1 MKRWLLVLVLVA
13 CRKPAVA
20 PSQPLLESIRSE
32 ARAGKAPA
40 LVVLHGLGSNERDL
54 FSLGKALAPDAVVI
68 GLRAPLVR
76 GPDSFSWFPVQFT
89 PQGPVHDAA
98 EAERSRVRIVEFVR
112 ALQADPSIDG
122 ERITLLGFSQGAIL
136 SEAVALTEPG
146 LISGA
151 VLISGRTLPEVKPV
165 AGATRRPRVLVLHGT
180 RDTVLPYENGVTTNE
195 VLTSAGYDVEFKAF
209 DAAHEIS
216 GPMVEAM
223 RAWLASFETRR

>member
-1 MKRWLLVLVLVA
+1 MRRAWLVVLLLLA

-20 PSQPLLESIRSE
+20 PTQPLLESVRSQ
-32 ARAGKAPA
+32 ARAGKSPA
-40 LVVLHGLGSNERDL
+40 LVVLHGLGSSERDL
-54 FSLGKALAPDAVVI
+54 FSLGQAVAPDAVVI
-68 GLRAPLVR
+68 ALRAPLVR
-76 GPDSFSWFPVQFT
+76 GPNSFSWFPVQFT
-89 PQGPVHDAA
+89 PQGPVHDVA

-112 ALQADPSIDG
+112 ALKGDASIDA

-151 VLISGRTLPEVKPV
+151 VLISGRTLPELKPV
-165 AGATRRPRVLVLHGT
+165 AGATRLPRVLVLHGT

-195 VLTSAGYDVEFKAF
+195 VLTSAGYDVEFKSF
-209 DAAHEIS
+209 DAAHEVT

-223 RAWLASFETRR
+223 RTWLSRESAR

>member
-1 MKRWLLVLVLVA
+1 MTRWLLVLLLLA

-20 PSQPLLESIRSE
+20 PTQPLLESIRSE

-54 FSLGKALAPDAVVI
+54 FSLGQAVAPEAIVI

-89 PQGPVHDAA
+89 PQGPVHDVA
-98 EAERSRVRIVEFVR
+98 EAERSRVRIIEFVR
-112 ALQADPSIDG
+112 ALKTDPSIDA

-146 LISGA
+146 LINRA
-151 VLISGRTLPEVKPV
+151 VLISGRTLPELKPV
-165 AGATRRPRVLVLHGT
+165 QAQRRPRVLVLHGT
-180 RDTVLPYENGVTTNE
+180 RDMVLPYENGVTTNE
-195 VLTSAGYDVEFKAF
+195 VLTSAGYDVEFKSF
-209 DAAHEIS
+209 EAAHEVT
-216 GPMVEAM
+216 GPMIETM
-223 RAWLASFETRR
+223 RTWLSRESSR

>member
-1 MKRWLLVLVLVA
+1 MRRSWLLVLLVLA
-13 CRKPAVA
+13 CRKPAPA
-20 PSQPLLESIRSE
+20 PTQPLLESVRSE

-54 FSLGKALAPDAVVI
+54 FQLGQFVAPEAVVI

-76 GPDSFSWFPVQFT
+76 GPNSFSWFPVQFT

-112 ALQADPSIDG
+112 ALREDPGIDA

-136 SEAVALTEPG
+136 SEAVALSEPE

-151 VLISGRTLPEVKPV
+151 VLISGRTLPELKPV
-165 AGATRRPRVLVLHGT
+165 AGVRKRPRVLVLHGT
-180 RDTVLPYENGVTTNE
+180 RDPVLPYENGVTTNE
-195 VLTSAGYDVEFKAF
+195 VLTRAGYEVEFRSF
-209 DAAHEIS
+209 DAAHEVTT
-216 GPMVEAM
+216 PMVEAM
-223 RAWLASFETRR
+223 RAWLAGSAR